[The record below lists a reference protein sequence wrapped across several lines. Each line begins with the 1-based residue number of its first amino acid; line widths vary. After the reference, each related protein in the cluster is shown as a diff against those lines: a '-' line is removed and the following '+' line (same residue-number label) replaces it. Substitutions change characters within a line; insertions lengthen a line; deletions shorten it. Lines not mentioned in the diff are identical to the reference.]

1 MKPELLNANAIAS
14 ALQTS
19 YWRVSVVDEIDSTQN
34 YLRTSNPKSG
44 ELIAAEYQSA
54 GRGRLDR
61 KFDAEKSSALL
72 FSFYFEPE
80 TLIKN
85 FGYLTLLVGASVAA
99 TLNEITESNNFNC
112 KWPNDILF
120 NGRKVAGILAE
131 KNNAGVIVG
140 IGINVSTSEA
150 ALPVAHA
157 TSIFLATKLILDRNI
172 LLAVVWTGALIGV
185 ALRVFWVGAP
195 RWLYVA
201 NYLLLGWVAI
211 IYTPQLYEEG
221 GLWVLLPILIGG
233 LLYSIGAIFY
243 ALKLPGRNAKYFGF
257 HELFHV
263 FVLAAW
269 ISQYLAV
276 SFAIYRK

>member
-1 MKPELLNANAIAS
+1 MSQELATTPPKLRGWLHLVATPLVIIAS
-14 ALQTS
+14 L
-19 YWRVSVVDEIDSTQN
+19 VLFI
-34 YLRTSNPKSG
+34 LSG
-44 ELIAAEYQSA
+44 ESFKIAVALYSITAIMLFSVSAVYHRVPWVPAKKKIWRRWDHANINLLIAGSYTPFAV
-54 GRGRLDR
+54 
-61 KFDAEKSSALL
+61 ALL
-72 FSFYFEPE
+72 
-80 TLIKN
+80 
-85 FGYLTLLVGASVAA
+85 
-99 TLNEITESNNFNC
+99 
-112 KWPNDILF
+112 DD
-120 NGRKVAGILAE
+120 R
-131 KNNAGVIVG
+131 
-140 IGINVSTSEA
+140 
-150 ALPVAHA
+150 
-157 TSIFLATKLILDRNI
+157 DRNI

-211 IYTPQLYEEG
+211 IYTPQLYKEG

-233 LLYSIGAIFY
+233 LLYSIGTIFY